1 MRDKLAHT
9 AEHAF
14 VGSLQHKLGQTLQV
28 RKVEHKKSGNTAFI
42 VTPNLGLQ
50 AVLDAQAD
58 VNALIEQGRKVTEIR
73 FGSMEE
79 AKKALPGLRANEAR
93 ITGEVRVVE
102 IENHDVA
109 ACAMEHAE
117 NLHDCDFFLV
127 TRVSKNG
134 GEYEVDFV
142 VGKQAKETSLMIS
155 ARLMNVCAELGANI
169 NTVESTA
176 KKLKADCNENRH
188 KLRALGKE
196 KLESV
201 SQVQIGKVVLL
212 KGEFANLDDDQV
224 VEFAAEKISSQNTVV
239 LFGNR
244 GERTARVVFARNE
257 KAGDMDLGALF
268 KHVVGQDG
276 RGGGKPHFVTGVVQ
290 NDALN
295 RVIEQIADEVAKVS

>member
-1 MRDKLAHT
+1 M
-9 AEHAF
+9 
-14 VGSLQHKLGQTLQV
+14 GSLQHKLGQTLQV
-28 RKVEHKKSGNTAFI
+28 RKVEHKKSGNTAYI
-42 VTPNLGLQ
+42 VIPNLGLQ

-79 AKKALPGLRANEAR
+79 AKRAIPGLRANEER

-102 IENHDVA
+102 IQNHDVA

-176 KKLKADCNENRH
+176 KKLKADWNENRH
-188 KLRALGKE
+188 KLRDLGKE

-224 VEFAAEKISSQNTVV
+224 VEFAAEKISSQDTVV
-239 LFGNR
+239 LFANR

-257 KAGDMDLGALF
+257 KAGDMDLGTLF

-295 RVIEQIADEVAKVS
+295 RVMEQFADEVAKVS